1 MTPKQR
7 DQAVLRI
14 QNQLIEEVS
23 ADAVLI
29 VYSRTNRRG
38 TKVFMTAWGNDLACE
53 GLAKHAFAHYVEMET
68 EEIEEEEE
76 EETDE

>member
-7 DQAVLRI
+7 DQAVMRI

-29 VYSRTNRRG
+29 VYSRTSRRG

-53 GLAKHAFAHYVEMET
+53 GLAKHAYAHYSGMDL

-76 EETDE
+76 PDE